1 MRSHRFDQMLE
12 SVYIKVL
19 ERREKFNMNN
29 MANRI
34 SNIFE

>member
-19 ERREKFNMNN
+19 ERRDIFNMNN
-29 MANRI
+29 MADRI
-34 SNIFE
+34 SNIYE